1 MKILPS
7 ALRHGISPKDIDEL
21 LDSPLHIEIPFSYNR
36 KGERYMYVGFVQ
48 RFDFPIE
55 VGIDY
60 PPNDETPRVFHA
72 DKAREPC
79 ISALKG
85 KKHGKKKK

>member
-1 MKILPS
+1 
-7 ALRHGISPKDIDEL
+7 
-21 LDSPLHIEIPFSYNR
+21 
-36 KGERYMYVGFVQ
+36 MYVGFVQ